1 MTILVSIT
9 MTRNQQLLIEAIE
22 QTDKC
27 LNIGS
32 FTKKWYGNHKCKS
45 SVDDIMNMVKL
56 VLLV

>member
-1 MTILVSIT
+1 